1 MQSEEGKDLTTKR
14 GKNDLPFNMD
24 EIQGPHLEGETA
36 KISHYAVQMV
46 WKYKSL
52 GISRTYTRF
61 GRVNEFI

>member
-36 KISHYAVQMV
+36 KKAIMLCRWSENINRWGLAAHILD
-46 WKYKSL
+46 SD
-52 GISRTYTRF
+52 
-61 GRVNEFI
+61 E